1 MVSHGASP
9 LSVVKNLLD
18 WHKKIWGSLYL
29 KICKAN
35 PPQTDCVYWFLLMT
49 HDNTY
54 QIPWQRNSIFI
65 VLSSLSH
72 LIWIHVWSA
81 APKMR
86 VNIGFSHDIIIA
98 WVRSCPW
105 QLFLLLSCFMSSVQ
119 AFSPF
124 AINKYFV
131 WKQDSEIFKNLLS
144 SKQVFRGKQRKRYVI
159 KTTCLKRL
167 RGGTCVQKLHCVL
180 CT

>member
-1 MVSHGASP
+1 MVSHEASP
-9 LSVVKNLLD
+9 LRVIKNFVD
-18 WHKKIWGSLYL
+18 WHQKIWGSLYL
-29 KICKAN
+29 KFCKAN

-49 HDNTY
+49 HDNTD
-54 QIPWQRNSIFI
+54 QIPWQRNPIFI

-105 QLFLLLSCFMSSVQ
+105 QLFLLLSCYMSSVQ

-131 WKQDSEIFKNLLS
+131 WKQDSEIFKKLLS
-144 SKQVFRGKQRKRYVI
+144 SKQVFRGKQR
-159 KTTCLKRL
+159 
-167 RGGTCVQKLHCVL
+167 
-180 CT
+180 